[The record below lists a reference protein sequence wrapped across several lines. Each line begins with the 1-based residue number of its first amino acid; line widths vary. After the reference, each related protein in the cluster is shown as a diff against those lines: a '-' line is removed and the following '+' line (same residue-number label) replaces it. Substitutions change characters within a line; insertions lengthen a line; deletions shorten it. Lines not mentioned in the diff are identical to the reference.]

1 MGLETGRSG
10 CVKKVPQ
17 GYRQQGEVHGSP
29 QSWSSQVRPINQ
41 GAQGACR
48 QSRVQQTVHSH
59 KNHVENPL
67 ALFPVYPVFLFV
79 FFYLLDRDANRSQNT
94 VKENVIKARYEV
106 TEEVKKKEFL
116 PGFHVFAALPT
127 IS

>member
-17 GYRQQGEVHGSP
+17 RYRQQGEVHGSIP
-29 QSWSSQVRPINQ
+29 CQVHPINQ

-48 QSRVQQTVHSH
+48 QSRVQQAVHAH

-106 TEEVKKKEFL
+106 TEEVKKKKKEFL

>member
-1 MGLETGRSG
+1 MGAHRAGAAR
-10 CVKKVPQ
+10 CVQSTRAPREPADKA
-17 GYRQQGEVHGSP
+17 GFSRQF
-29 QSWSSQVRPINQ
+29 
-41 GAQGACR
+41 
-48 QSRVQQTVHSH
+48 HSH